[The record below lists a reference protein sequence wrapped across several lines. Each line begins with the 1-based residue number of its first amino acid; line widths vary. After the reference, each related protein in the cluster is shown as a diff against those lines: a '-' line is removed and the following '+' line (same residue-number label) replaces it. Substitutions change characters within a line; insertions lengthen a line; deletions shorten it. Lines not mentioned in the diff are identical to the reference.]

1 METNIFIE
9 LILLGLITASIIN
22 CQKRIRQGVSWA
34 YHISIILSLLLMT
47 FSTFILIAFYKASEG
62 NCNYLDI
69 SAMIFWGIVFVSA
82 TINLISMKK
91 IEITPT
97 DVIVH
102 PLIGHK
108 KNHTFCKALYYT
120 IMNKYDRHYAW
131 KELTICF
138 KSNKVHISSF
148 QHKDFVAIHNQL
160 LLHSIPENKGA
171 LQEAAVHK

>member
-1 METNIFIE
+1 METNILIE
-9 LILLGLITASIIN
+9 LIVLGLITASIIN

-47 FSTFILIAFYKASEG
+47 FSTFILIAFYKAAEG
-62 NCNYLDI
+62 NCNYLD
-69 SAMIFWGIVFVSA
+69 VSA
-82 TINLISMKK
+82 FVLWGSVFIAAAINLVLTKK

-108 KNHTFCKALYYT
+108 KNHSFCKALYYT
-120 IMNKYDRHYAW
+120 ILNKYDRHYAW

-138 KSNKVHISSF
+138 KTNKVHISSF

-160 LLHSIPENKGA
+160 LLHSIPENKTFT
-171 LQEAAVHK
+171 QEQPAHK

>member
-9 LILLGLITASIIN
+9 LILLALITASIIN

-34 YHISIILSLLLMT
+34 YHISIILSLMLMT
-47 FSTFILIAFYKASEG
+47 FSTFILIAFYKAAEG

-69 SAMIFWGIVFVSA
+69 SAMVLWGSVFIAA
-82 TINLISMKK
+82 TANLISTKK

-97 DVIVH
+97 DVIVK

-120 IMNKYDRHYAW
+120 ILNKYDRHYAW

-138 KSNKVHISSF
+138 KTNKVHISSF

-160 LLHSIPENKGA
+160 LLHSIPENKNSA
-171 LQEAAVHK
+171 PVPAHK

>member
-1 METNIFIE
+1 METNIFVE

-47 FSTFILIAFYKASEG
+47 FSTFILLAFCKASEG
-62 NCNYLDI
+62 NCNYIDI
-69 SAMIFWGIVFVSA
+69 SAIVLWGSVFIAA
-82 TINLISMKK
+82 TINLIATKK

-97 DVIVH
+97 DVIIK
-102 PLIGHK
+102 PLIGNQQ
-108 KNHTFCKALYYT
+108 NHTFCKALYYT
-120 IMNKYDRHYAW
+120 ILNKYDRHYAW

-138 KSNKVHISSF
+138 KTNKVHISSF

-160 LLHSIPENKGA
+160 LLHSIPENKSIIKQP
-171 LQEAAVHK
+171 LH